1 MRVFAHADGK
11 LSAATQAPV
20 LWKASKPWYISCR
33 RNNEAIKLNWRTTA
47 ISSKIMKMSSD
58 ALNYRAMSTQ
68 SNASPDANDV
78 AAAQST
84 SPDHGRPLTA
94 HRDGDVVLRD
104 GSTVRI
110 RVMRPADEPS
120 LLALLQSLS
129 EESRWLRFYSS
140 VSGSALAIE
149 AHREANLDH
158 TFGLLAFSGAEE
170 RVVGHAF
177 YAVVDDHCAEVAF
190 TIANDFQGRGL
201 GTMLLGQLAEIAAAN
216 GIQVFEAE
224 VVAANHTMLH
234 VFRASGFPIEV
245 SATAGQLHVT
255 FPTSFSEQ
263 AIKRFEERE
272 TIAAVNALKLFF
284 NPRAVAVVGAS
295 RQRGTIG
302 GEIFHNLLSYGFNG
316 PVYPVNLT
324 TEVVQSVPA
333 YPSIEA
339 IAGPVDLAIIIVPAV
354 RVAEVAAACGRK
366 GVKALVVISAG
377 FSETGSDGQERQAE
391 LVQVCRAAGIR
402 LIGPNCMGIVNTDPA
417 VLLDAT
423 FAPGIPPPGRVGFSS
438 QSGAL
443 GLAIIE
449 YANALGLGIS
459 TFVSVGNKADIS
471 GNDLLRY
478 WESDDGTDVILLYLE
493 SFGNPKK
500 FSQIARRVGRKK
512 PIVVVKSGRSAAGA
526 RATSSHTGALIAASD
541 VTVDALF
548 RQAGVIRT
556 DTLAELFDVASL
568 LANQPLPRGYRVG
581 IITNAGGPAILCAD
595 ACEARGLKV
604 PILDESSQA
613 KLRSFLPPGAS
624 ASNPVD
630 MIASAS
636 ADDYRKAIEIVATDN
651 NVDAV
656 IVIFTPPLVTRAED
670 VARAIVD
677 AVMTLDRS
685 KPVMAVFLSAQSTPE
700 ELRSADVN
708 IPSYAFPETAAIA
721 LARAVR
727 YREWRERPETVATK
741 YEDLRRDEA
750 AAVVAAALGRG
761 GGWLTPEE
769 TAKLCSCYGLPLV
782 EQRIVASAQGAASA
796 ADEMG
801 GELALKAV
809 APGLVHKTEA
819 GAVRL
824 HLRGAE
830 QVRMAAC
837 EMSEQLERQGQPAT
851 GFVVQRMAQ
860 KGVEM
865 LIGVVHDPQ
874 FGPVVACGAG
884 GVQVELLRDV
894 SVRLTPLSK
903 EDASE
908 MIRTLKT
915 YPLLTGFRGA
925 PVCDVAALEEG
936 LQRVSSMVEDIPEI
950 AELDL
955 NPFVVHERGAVILDA
970 RIRVTGVAPRPLLG
984 VR

>member
-1 MRVFAHADGK
+1 MQLDSRTMEILPNAI
-11 LSAATQAPV
+11 STNATTQEEEPSD
-20 LWKASKPWYISCR
+20 SKHVTP
-33 RNNEAIKLNWRTTA
+33 ARTT
-47 ISSKIMKMSSD
+47 
-58 ALNYRAMSTQ
+58 
-68 SNASPDANDV
+68 V
-78 AAAQST
+78 A
-84 SPDHGRPLTA
+84 DDGRCLVA

-110 RVMRPADEPS
+110 RVMRPMDEPS

-140 VSGSALAIE
+140 ASGSALATE

-177 YAVVDDHCAEVAF
+177 YAVVDEHRAEVAF

-201 GTMLLGQLAEIAAAN
+201 GTMLLGQLAEVAAAN

-224 VVAANHTMLH
+224 VVAANHAMLH

-245 SATAGQLHVT
+245 DATAGQLHVT
-255 FPTSFSEQ
+255 FPTSFSAE
-263 AIKRFEERE
+263 AIKRFEQRE

-284 NPRAVAVVGAS
+284 NPRAVAVIGAS

-302 GEIFHNLLSYGFNG
+302 GEIFHNLLSYGFQG
-316 PVYPVNLT
+316 PVYPVNPSA
-324 TEVVQSVPA
+324 EVIQCVPA
-333 YPSIEA
+333 YPSVEA
-339 IAGPVDLAIIIVPAV
+339 IAGPVDLAIIIVPAA
-354 RVAEVAAACGRK
+354 RVVEVAIECGRK

-377 FSETGSDGQERQAE
+377 FSETGKEGQERQAE
-391 LVQVCRAAGIR
+391 LVRVCRAAGMR
-402 LIGPNCMGIVNTDPA
+402 LIGPNCMGIANTDPE

-423 FAPGIPPPGRVGFSS
+423 FAPGVPPPGRVGFSS

-449 YANALGLGIS
+449 YANSLGLGIS

-500 FSQIARRVGRKK
+500 FSQLARRVGRRK

-526 RATSSHTGALIAASD
+526 RATSSHTGALLAASD

-568 LANQPLPRGYRVG
+568 LVNQPLPRGQRVG

-595 ACEARGLKV
+595 ACEARGLEV
-604 PILDESSQA
+604 PVLGESSQE
-613 KLRSFLPPGAS
+613 KLRSFLLAGAS
-624 ASNPVD
+624 AINPVD

-636 ADDYRKAIEIVATDN
+636 AEDYRKAVEIVAADK
-651 NVDAV
+651 NVDAL
-656 IVIFTPPLVTRAED
+656 IVIFTPPLVTRAEE
-670 VARAIVD
+670 VARSIAD
-677 AVMTLDRS
+677 AVRGLDRS
-685 KPVMAVFLSAQSTPE
+685 KPVMTVFLSARGTPE
-700 ELRSADVN
+700 ELRSADLS

-721 LARAVR
+721 LARAAR
-727 YREWRERPETVATK
+727 YREWREQPETAAPVF
-741 YEDLRRDEA
+741 EDIRRDEA
-750 AAVVAAALGRG
+750 AAVIATALSRGDGWLDAAETAALLR
-761 GGWLTPEE
+761 
-769 TAKLCSCYGLPLV
+769 CYGLPLI
-782 EQRIVASAQGAASA
+782 EQRIAATANDAGTA
-796 ADEMG
+796 AEEMG
-801 GELALKAV
+801 GEVALKAI
-809 APGLVHKTEA
+809 APGVIHKTEA

-830 QVRMAAC
+830 EVRTAAAA
-837 EMSEQLERQGQPAT
+837 MSEQLKRQGQPPT
-851 GFVVQRMAQ
+851 GFVVQSMAQ
-860 KGVEM
+860 SGVEM
-865 LIGVVHDPQ
+865 LVGVVHDPQ

-908 MIRTLKT
+908 MVSSLKT
-915 YPLLTGFRGA
+915 YPLLTGFRGS
-925 PVCDVAALEEG
+925 PVCDVAALEEA
-936 LQRVSSMVEDIPEI
+936 LLRVSAMVEDTPQI
-950 AELDL
+950 AELDC
-955 NPFVVHERGAVILDA
+955 NPLVVLERGAVILDA
-970 RIRVTGVAPRPLLG
+970 RVRVADVEPRPLLG
-984 VR
+984 VRR

>member
-1 MRVFAHADGK
+1 MEV
-11 LSAATQAPV
+11 
-20 LWKASKPWYISCR
+20 
-33 RNNEAIKLNWRTTA
+33 
-47 ISSKIMKMSSD
+47 SSD
-58 ALNYRAMSTQ
+58 VVSDKPTGNQEQLS
-68 SNASPDANDV
+68 V
-78 AAAQST
+78 AA
-84 SPDHGRPLTA
+84 
-94 HRDGDVVLRD
+94 HRAGDVVLRD
-104 GSTVRI
+104 GSTVRV
-110 RVMRPADEPS
+110 RVMRAADEPG

-140 VSGSALAIE
+140 ASGSALATE
-149 AHREANLDH
+149 ARREATLDQ

-177 YAVVDDHCAEVAF
+177 YVVVDEHRAEVAF

-201 GTMLLGQLAEIAAAN
+201 GTMLLGQLAEVAAAN
-216 GIQVFEAE
+216 GIQMFEAE
-224 VVAANHTMLH
+224 VVAANHKMLH

-245 SATAGQLHVT
+245 NATAGQLHVT
-255 FPTSFSEQ
+255 FPTSFSQ
-263 AIKRFEERE
+263 DAIKRFEQRE
-272 TIAAVNALKLFF
+272 TVAAVNALKLFF
-284 NPRAVAVVGAS
+284 NPRAVAVIGAS

-316 PVYPVNLT
+316 PVYPVNPT
-324 TEVVQSVPA
+324 AKVVQSVPA
-333 YPSIEA
+333 YPSVEA
-339 IAGPVDLAIIIVPAV
+339 IAGPVDLAIIVVPAE
-354 RVAEVAAACGRK
+354 RVVEVVAACGRK

-377 FSETGSDGQERQAE
+377 FSETGEEGQERQAE
-391 LVQVCRAAGIR
+391 LLRVCRGTGMR
-402 LIGPNCMGIVNTDPA
+402 LIGPNCMGIANTDPE

-423 FAPGIPPPGRVGFSS
+423 FAPGVPPQGRVGFSS

-443 GLAIIE
+443 GFAIIE
-449 YANALGLGIS
+449 YANSLGLGIS

-493 SFGNPKK
+493 SFGNSKK

-568 LANQPLPRGYRVG
+568 LANQPLPRGHRVG

-595 ACEARGLKV
+595 ACEARGLEV
-604 PILDESSQA
+604 PVLGQDSQE
-613 KLRSFLPPGAS
+613 KLRTFLLPSAS

-630 MIASAS
+630 LIASAS
-636 ADDYRKAIEIVATDN
+636 AEDYRKAIEIVAADN
-651 NVDAV
+651 NVDAL

-670 VARAIVD
+670 VAQAIVA
-677 AVMTLDRS
+677 AVKTFDGS
-685 KPVMAVFLSAQSTPE
+685 KPVMAVFLSAQGTPE
-700 ELRSADVN
+700 ELRSADFN

-721 LARAVR
+721 LARAAR
-727 YREWRERPETVATK
+727 YREWRKRPETAASEF
-741 YEDLRRDEA
+741 EDLQKDEA

-761 GGWLTPEE
+761 GGWLTAEE

-782 EQRIVASAQGAASA
+782 EQRIARGVEEAAA
-796 ADEMG
+796 AAEELG
-801 GELALKAV
+801 GELALKAI
-809 APGLVHKTEA
+809 APGVIHKTEA

-824 HLRGAE
+824 QLQGAE
-830 QVRMAAC
+830 QVRQAAG
-837 EMSEQLERQGQPAT
+837 EMSKRLEALGQSPT

-860 KGVEM
+860 SGVEM
-865 LIGVVHDPQ
+865 LVGVVHDPQ

-894 SVRLTPLSK
+894 SIRLTPLSK

-908 MIRTLKT
+908 MIRSLKT

-925 PVCDVAALEEG
+925 PACDVAALEEG
-936 LQRVSSMVEDIPEI
+936 LFRLSAMVDDLPQI
-950 AELDL
+950 AELDF
-955 NPFVVHERGAVILDA
+955 NPFMVHQQGATILDA
-970 RIRVTGVAPRPLLG
+970 RIRVGAVEPRPLLG
-984 VR
+984 VRR

>member
-1 MRVFAHADGK
+1 M
-11 LSAATQAPV
+11 T
-20 LWKASKPWYISCR
+20 
-33 RNNEAIKLNWRTTA
+33 
-47 ISSKIMKMSSD
+47 
-58 ALNYRAMSTQ
+58 
-68 SNASPDANDV
+68 V
-78 AAAQST
+78 A
-84 SPDHGRPLTA
+84 A

-104 GSTVRI
+104 GSTVRV
-110 RVMRPADEPS
+110 RVMRPADEPG

-140 VSGSALAIE
+140 ASGSALATE
-149 AHREANLDH
+149 ARREATLDQ
-158 TFGLLAFSGAEE
+158 TFGLLALSGAEE

-177 YAVVDDHCAEVAF
+177 YVVVDEHRAEVAF

-201 GTMLLGQLAEIAAAN
+201 GTMLLGQLAEVAAAN
-216 GIQVFEAE
+216 GIQTFEAE
-224 VVAANHTMLH
+224 VVAANHKMLH

-245 SATAGQLHVT
+245 NATAGQLHVT
-255 FPTSFSEQ
+255 FPTSFSQ
-263 AIKRFEERE
+263 DAIKRFEQRE
-272 TIAAVNALKLFF
+272 TVAAVNALKLFF
-284 NPRAVAVVGAS
+284 NPRAVAVIGAS

-316 PVYPVNLT
+316 PVYPVNPT
-324 TEVVQSVPA
+324 AEVVQSVPA
-333 YPSIEA
+333 YRSVEA
-339 IAGPVDLAIIIVPAV
+339 IPGPVDLAIIVVPAKRV
-354 RVAEVAAACGRK
+354 VEVVAECGSK

-377 FSETGSDGQERQAE
+377 FSETGGAGQEGQAE
-391 LVQVCRAAGIR
+391 LLRVCRASGMR
-402 LIGPNCMGIVNTDPA
+402 LIGPNCMGIANTDPE

-423 FAPGIPPPGRVGFSS
+423 FAPGVPPQGRVGFSS

-449 YANALGLGIS
+449 YANSLGLGIS

-548 RQAGVIRT
+548 RQSGVIRT

-568 LANQPLPRGYRVG
+568 LANQPLPRGHRVG

-595 ACEARGLKV
+595 ACEARGLEV
-604 PILDESSQA
+604 PVLSQESQD
-613 KLRSFLPPGAS
+613 KLRTFLLPSAS
-624 ASNPVD
+624 ATNPVD

-636 ADDYRKAIEIVATDN
+636 ADDYRNAIEIVAADK
-651 NVDAV
+651 NVDAL

-670 VARAIVD
+670 VARAIVA
-677 AVMTLDRS
+677 AVKTFDGS
-685 KPVMAVFLSAQSTPE
+685 KPVMAVFLSAEGTPD
-700 ELRSADVN
+700 ELRSADFN

-721 LARAVR
+721 LARAAR
-727 YREWRERPETVATK
+727 YREWRERPETVAP
-741 YEDLRRDEA
+741 EFGDLQKDEA
-750 AAVVAAALGRG
+750 AAVVADALGRG
-761 GGWLTPEE
+761 AGWLTAEE

-782 EQRIVASAQGAASA
+782 EQRIAHGLEEAVVAA
-796 ADEMG
+796 EELG
-801 GELALKAV
+801 GEVALKAI
-809 APGLVHKTEA
+809 APGVIHKTEA

-824 HLRGAE
+824 HLQGPE
-830 QVRMAAC
+830 QVRQAAT
-837 EMSEQLERQGQPAT
+837 EMVKRLEALGQSPT

-860 KGVEM
+860 SGVEM
-865 LIGVVHDPQ
+865 LVGVVHDPQ

-894 SVRLTPLSK
+894 SIRLTPLSK

-908 MIRTLKT
+908 MIRSLKT

-925 PVCDVAALEEG
+925 PACDVAALEEG
-936 LQRVSSMVEDIPEI
+936 LLRLSTMVDDLPQI

-955 NPFVVHERGAVILDA
+955 NPFMVHQQGATILDA
-970 RIRVTGVAPRPLLG
+970 RIRVAAVEPRPLLG
-984 VR
+984 VRG

>member
-1 MRVFAHADGK
+1 ME
-11 LSAATQAPV
+11 
-20 LWKASKPWYISCR
+20 I
-33 RNNEAIKLNWRTTA
+33 
-47 ISSKIMKMSSD
+47 SSD
-58 ALNYRAMSTQ
+58 ALNEKATSSQ
-68 SNASPDANDV
+68 ANVSSDSNDLNV
-78 AAAQST
+78 AQSA
-84 SPDHGRPLTA
+84 SADDGRRLTA
-94 HRDGDVVLRD
+94 RRDGDVVLRD

-110 RVMRPADEPS
+110 RVMRPTDEPS

-129 EESRWLRFYSS
+129 DESRWLRFYSCA
-140 VSGSALAIE
+140 SGSALATE

-177 YAVVDDHCAEVAF
+177 YAVVDEHRAEVAF

-201 GTMLLGQLAEIAAAN
+201 GTMLLGQLTEVAAAN

-224 VVAANHTMLH
+224 VVAANHAMLH

-245 SATAGQLHVT
+245 DATAGQLHVT
-255 FPTSFSEQ
+255 FPTSFSDA
-263 AIKRFEERE
+263 AIRRFEQRE

-284 NPRAVAVVGAS
+284 NPRAVAVIGAS
-295 RQRGTIG
+295 RRRGTIG

-316 PVYPVNLT
+316 PVYPVNPT
-324 TEVVQSVPA
+324 ADVIQSVTA
-333 YPSIEA
+333 YASVEA
-339 IAGPVDLAIIIVPAV
+339 IAGPVDLAIIIVPAAQV
-354 RVAEVAAACGRK
+354 VEVAAACERK

-377 FSETGSDGQERQAE
+377 FSETGNEGQERQAD
-391 LVQVCRAAGIR
+391 LLRVCRAAGMR
-402 LIGPNCMGIVNTDPA
+402 LIGPNCMGIINTDPA
-417 VLLDAT
+417 VLLDGT
-423 FAPGIPPPGRVGFSS
+423 FAPGVPPSGRVGFSS

-449 YANALGLGIS
+449 YANSLGLGIS

-581 IITNAGGPAILCAD
+581 IITNTGGPAILCAD
-595 ACEARGLKV
+595 ACEARGLEV
-604 PILDESSQA
+604 PLLSESSQEE
-613 KLRSFLPPGAS
+613 LRSFLQPGAS

-636 ADDYRKAIEIVATDN
+636 ADDYRKAIGIVAADD
-651 NVDAV
+651 NVDAL

-670 VARAIVD
+670 VACAIVD
-677 AVMTLDRS
+677 TVRALNRS
-685 KPVMAVFLSAQSTPE
+685 KPIMTVFLSARGTPK
-700 ELRSADVN
+700 ELRSADVS
-708 IPSYAFPETAAIA
+708 ISSYAFPETAAIA
-721 LARAVR
+721 LARAAR
-727 YREWRERPETVATK
+727 YREWRERPETAIPLI
-741 YEDLRRDEA
+741 ENIRRDEA
-750 AAVVAAALGRG
+750 AAIVATALCRGDGWLDAAETAAL
-761 GGWLTPEE
+761 L
-769 TAKLCSCYGLPLV
+769 SCYGLPLI
-782 EQRIVASAQGAASA
+782 EQRIAATVEDAGAAA
-796 ADEMG
+796 EEMG
-801 GELALKAV
+801 EAVVLKAI
-809 APGLVHKTEA
+809 APGVIHKTEA

-824 HLRGAE
+824 HLNGAE
-830 QVRMAAC
+830 QVRAAAS
-837 EMSEQLERQGQPAT
+837 EMTEQLKAQGKSPT
-851 GFVVQRMAQ
+851 GFVVQCMSQ

-865 LIGVVHDPQ
+865 LVGVVHDPQ

-908 MIRTLKT
+908 MVRSLKT

-936 LQRVSSMVEDIPEI
+936 LLRVSSMVEDIPQI
-950 AELDL
+950 AELDC

-970 RIRVTGVAPRPLLG
+970 RIRVAAVEPRPLLG
-984 VR
+984 VRR

>member
-1 MRVFAHADGK
+1 MNTALD
-11 LSAATQAPV
+11 
-20 LWKASKPWYISCR
+20 
-33 RNNEAIKLNWRTTA
+33 ELNDKTPRG
-47 ISSKIMKMSSD
+47 
-58 ALNYRAMSTQ
+58 Q
-68 SNASPDANDV
+68 SNVFSDLDDV
-78 AAAQST
+78 IAMDNPSVDDNPSAIE
-84 SPDHGRPLTA
+84 

-110 RVMRPADEPS
+110 RVMRPRDEPG
-120 LLALLQSLS
+120 LLTLLQSLS

-140 VSGSALAIE
+140 ASGTALANE

-177 YAVVDDHCAEVAF
+177 YAVVDEHRAEVAF

-201 GTMLLGQLAEIAAAN
+201 GSILLGQLADVAAAN

-224 VVAANHTMLH
+224 VVAANHAMLH

-245 SATAGQLHVT
+245 DATAGQLHVT
-255 FPTSFSEQ
+255 FPTSFSVE
-263 AIKRFEERE
+263 AIERFEQRE

-284 NPRAVAVVGAS
+284 NPRAVAVIGAS
-295 RQRGTIG
+295 RQRGTLG
-302 GEIFHNLLSYGFNG
+302 GEIFRNLLSFGFNG
-316 PVYPVNLT
+316 PVYPVNPT

-333 YPSIEA
+333 YPSVEA
-339 IAGPVDLAIIIVPAV
+339 IAGPVDLAIVIVPAPRV
-354 RVAEVAAACGRK
+354 VEVAEACGRK

-377 FSETGSDGQERQAE
+377 FSETGSEGQERQAE
-391 LVQVCRAAGIR
+391 LLRVCRASGMR
-402 LIGPNCMGIVNTDPA
+402 LIGPNCMGIANTDPT

-423 FAPGIPPPGRVGFSS
+423 FAPGVPPQGRVGFSS

-449 YANALGLGIS
+449 YANSLGLGIS

-478 WESDDGTDVILLYLE
+478 WEADNGTDVILLYLE

-512 PIVVVKSGRSAAGA
+512 PIAVVKSGRSAAGA

-548 RQAGVIRT
+548 RQSGVIRT

-568 LANQPLPRGYRVG
+568 LANQPLPQGNRVG

-595 ACEARGLKV
+595 ACEARGLEV
-604 PILDESSQA
+604 PVLGRESQDQ
-613 KLRSFLPPGAS
+613 LRAFLLPGAS

-636 ADDYRKAIEIVATDN
+636 ANDYRKAIDIVAADA
-651 NVDAV
+651 NVDAL

-670 VARAIVD
+670 VAIAVVNAVRA
-677 AVMTLDRS
+677 LNKS
-685 KPVMAVFLSAQSTPE
+685 KPVLAVFLSAQGTPQ
-700 ELRSADVN
+700 ELQSADVN
-708 IPSYAFPETAAIA
+708 IPAYAFPETAAIA
-721 LARAVR
+721 LARAAR
-727 YREWRERPETVATK
+727 YREWRDRIETAPP
-741 YEDLRRDEA
+741 YFEDVRRDEA
-750 AAVVAAALGRG
+750 AAVVATALCRG
-761 GGWLTPEE
+761 DGWLTAQEI
-769 TAKLCSCYGLPLV
+769 TVLMSCYGLPLV
-782 EQRIVASAQGAASA
+782 EQRIVATADDAGVAA
-796 ADEMG
+796 EEIG
-801 GELALKAV
+801 GSVAV
-809 APGLVHKTEA
+809 KGIAPGVIHKTEA

-824 HLRGAE
+824 HLEGAE
-830 QVRMAAC
+830 QVRTAAKEMAA
-837 EMSEQLERQGQPAT
+837 QLKARGQAPT
-851 GFVVQRMAQ
+851 GFVIQRMAQ
-860 KGVEM
+860 QGVEM
-865 LIGVVHDPQ
+865 LVGVVHDPQ

-894 SVRLTPLSK
+894 SVRLTPLST

-908 MIRTLKT
+908 MIRSLKT

-925 PVCDVAALEEG
+925 PVCDVTALENA
-936 LQRVSSMVEDIPEI
+936 LMRVSAMVEDIPQI
-950 AELDL
+950 SELDC
-955 NPFVVHERGAVILDA
+955 NPLVVHEQGATILDA
-970 RIRVTGVAPRPLLG
+970 RVRVAAVEPRPLLG
-984 VR
+984 VRR